1 MVCKKKLRKMM
12 AAGAGLM
19 LAVGLLA
26 GCAEPKNSESASAET
41 EAAQS
46 SISVSAAGETEDDN
60 ALDLPQNQED
70 MQVETKYG
78 TLRYPDQWA
87 EFASADVEENGDTV
101 LVHFKAA
108 FDDQTFPLFDISIGS
123 GDGAEAGKIKGPD
136 GQERSVYV
144 TMNELEGTS
153 GLDDTK
159 KDRLFAMQE
168 DVNYILDNL
177 EK

>member
-19 LAVGLLA
+19 LAAGLLTACA
-26 GCAEPKNSESASAET
+26 GSKSSEPASAET
-41 EAAQS
+41 EAQS
-46 SISVSAAGETEDDN
+46 SISVSAAGETGADN
-60 ALDLPQNQED
+60 ALDLPRDQED
-70 MQVETKYG
+70 MQVKTKYG

-87 EFASADVEENGDTV
+87 EFASADVEESGDAV
-101 LVHFKAA
+101 LVHFKAV

-123 GDGAEAGKIKGPD
+123 GQGTEAGKIKGPD

-153 GLDDTK
+153 GLDQTK

-177 EK
+177 E